1 MRRPANCST
10 RAECAWASVRTAAFT
25 TSIAWNH
32 AGFGA
37 VSWQAELR
45 AAFLSSLVAV
55 KLVQKGD
62 EPLGT
67 TNKIVDSGTHG
78 SWSMRCQQMRDPA
91 PRWWANELEVPVIR
105 RSAVA
110 EHRGGINGALFHIQ
124 QPSNKGTTNLRSA
137 TPKVRVTTTTQQ
149 HQDAERKVM
158 GLRRVR
164 PQERLVGP
172 QRINVARRAAADAA
186 HVFA

>member
-1 MRRPANCST
+1 MGIRTYRCANS
-10 RAECAWASVRTAAFT
+10 RASHGNC
-25 TSIAWNH
+25 
-32 AGFGA
+32 GCFGA
-37 VSWQAELR
+37 VSPSR
-45 AAFLSSLVAV
+45 AARAFLVAV
-55 KLVQKGD
+55 KLVQTGD

-67 TNKIVDSGTHG
+67 TNKIVRDSGTHG

-149 HQDAERKVM
+149 QQDAERKVM
-158 GLRRVR
+158 RRRWVR
-164 PQERLVGP
+164 PQERRVGP

-186 HVFA
+186 HVLAVDANAVVVH